1 MLRRL
6 SFRSCKDP
14 TRSHETAHLYAA
26 VFLTSI
32 FIDLLTGSDDF
43 LLVPAR
49 AILLLIPPDEFFIFG
64 ENCHD
69 SCSQGGGVI
78 FTELASASCIGG
90 SALCNTIVSCKS
102 QMIGFRIEIR
112 WFKLLTGMIS
122 SILRRY
128 RWRSRGPQ
136 NSRGVLPV
144 PKYRSWEVVGSP
156 VCSDPLSNSRSR
168 DI

>member
-6 SFRSCKDP
+6 SFRSSKDP

-69 SCSQGGGVI
+69 SCSQGGES
-78 FTELASASCIGG
+78 FSL
-90 SALCNTIVSCKS
+90 NWH
-102 QMIGFRIEIR
+102 Q
-112 WFKLLTGMIS
+112 
-122 SILRRY
+122 
-128 RWRSRGPQ
+128 
-136 NSRGVLPV
+136 PV
-144 PKYRSWEVVGSP
+144 A
-156 VCSDPLSNSRSR
+156 
-168 DI
+168 